1 MQQHEKKYG
10 ATELEVLVVM
20 WSVKHFHHH
29 LYSHRCVV
37 YTDHEPFK
45 SLLNTPHPSGKLAR
59 WGLALQ
65 EVDLVLQYRPGKT
78 NVAADSL
85 SRFPIV
91 QSSVHAIC
99 LEEFLPTTGDNNFQ
113 EGEDGMID
121 QLEGGAAANHLTSIR
136 FDGS

>member
-1 MQQHEKKYG
+1 
-10 ATELEVLVVM
+10 M
-20 WSVKHFHHH
+20 WSVKHFCHY
-29 LYSHRCVV
+29 LYGYQCVA
-37 YTDHEPFK
+37 YTDHEPLK
-45 SLLNTPHPSGKLAR
+45 SLLNTPHPSGKLVR

-85 SRFPIV
+85 SCFPIV

-99 LEEFLPTTGDNNFQ
+99 LEESLPITGGDDSQ

-121 QLEGGAAANHLTSIR
+121 QLKGAAANHLTFQSDLVEVESCGDVPR
-136 FDGS
+136 GSLVLL